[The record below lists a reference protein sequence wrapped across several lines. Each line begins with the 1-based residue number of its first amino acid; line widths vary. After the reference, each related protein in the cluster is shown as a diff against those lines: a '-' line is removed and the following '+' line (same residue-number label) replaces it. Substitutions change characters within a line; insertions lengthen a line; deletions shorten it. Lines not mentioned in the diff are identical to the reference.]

1 MNANRD
7 DISNGMSP
15 PFSIRESQGVRP
27 EQRLLLSAL
36 PRNNK
41 LQEKDKTT
49 TPAYKGNNPKTNERD
64 TAAKDARAERRP
76 NEEGSHFEI
85 KHQVNVIL
93 T

>member
-1 MNANRD
+1 MQTVTTYPTERVLRLVLERAKVFVPNNA
-7 DISNGMSP
+7 SCSP
-15 PFSIRESQGVRP
+15 PSHETISCRR
-27 EQRLLLSAL
+27 
-36 PRNNK
+36 
-41 LQEKDKTT
+41 
-49 TPAYKGNNPKTNERD
+49 KGNNPKTNERD